1 MKNII
6 RINYNEDT
14 KNIEVI
20 VKGNLEE
27 KQRNINTKIILGY
40 EKYSLTIKLNITQEA
55 AINKKDISDEAAD
68 QAREAVNKVFTVKDI
83 NEYNLGEAS
92 NLLKLA
98 QDAIETAKKIDP
110 KFDASDL
117 ESKRLEE
124 FNSRIKEKEMN
135 ISEKKKLETIKAI
148 DEAFALKDGLNKG
161 NFQKAEGMLSFA
173 RYKLRVVK
181 ELDKEF
187 DKDFNLVDKLTE
199 LDNSIKDWKKTNL

>member
-98 QDAIETAKKIDP
+98 QDAIETAKK
-110 KFDASDL
+110 
-117 ESKRLEE
+117 
-124 FNSRIKEKEMN
+124 
-135 ISEKKKLETIKAI
+135 
-148 DEAFALKDGLNKG
+148 
-161 NFQKAEGMLSFA
+161 
-173 RYKLRVVK
+173 
-181 ELDKEF
+181 
-187 DKDFNLVDKLTE
+187 
-199 LDNSIKDWKKTNL
+199 

>member
-55 AINKKDISDEAAD
+55 AINKKDISDEAAN

-110 KFDASDL
+110 KFDDSDL

-161 NFQKAEGMLSFA
+161 NLQKAEGMLSFA

-199 LDNSIKDWKKTNL
+199 LDNSIKDRKKTNL